1 MKKDEEKKGF
11 FSNWIVKNLLWAMV
25 AILAIILLS
34 AFLLSR
40 ITHHGKVIMVPDFTG
55 MTVNQADQYAR
66 DASLRI
72 DIADS
77 VFVKRMARGAV
88 FSQNPKP
95 GATVKTGRRV
105 MLTINA
111 MNAKKVSMPNLVGY
125 SMRQAKAELNSRGL
139 TLGRL
144 LYIDDMATN
153 NVLRQL
159 YKNRQIEAGQ
169 MIDSGSEIDLMV
181 GLNDTDNQTYIPDV
195 TGMKYLRAVDVV
207 HDNSLNIKALVFDK
221 SVKTYADSINAQ
233 VWKQAPQPSKA
244 PILMGSDVSLYLSVD
259 PDRTLPLN

>member
-11 FSNWIVKNLLWAMV
+11 FHNWIVKNLLWAVVAIV
-25 AILAIILLS
+25 AILLLS

-40 ITHHGKVIMVPDFTG
+40 ITHHGKVIRVPDFTG
-55 MTVNQADQYAR
+55 MTVNQADQYAH

-144 LYIDDMATN
+144 LYVDDMATN

-159 YKNRQIEAGQ
+159 YKNRQIEAGR

-207 HDNSLNIKALVFDK
+207 HDNSLNIKALIFDK
-221 SVKTYADSINAQ
+221 SVKSINAQ

>member
-11 FSNWIVKNLLWAMV
+11 FHNWIVKNLLWAVVAIV
-25 AILAIILLS
+25 AILLLS

-40 ITHHGKVIMVPDFTG
+40 ITHHGKVIRVPDFTG
-55 MTVNQADQYAR
+55 MTVNQADQYAH

-144 LYIDDMATN
+144 LYVDDMATN

-159 YKNRQIEAGQ
+159 YKNRQIEAGR
-169 MIDSGSEIDLMV
+169 MS
-181 GLNDTDNQTYIPDV
+181 LNDTDNQTYIPDV

-207 HDNSLNIKALVFDK
+207 HDNSLNIKALIFDK

-259 PDRTLPLN
+259 PDRTLPVN

>member
-11 FSNWIVKNLLWAMV
+11 FHNWIVKNLLWAVVAIV
-25 AILAIILLS
+25 AILLLS

-40 ITHHGKVIMVPDFTG
+40 ITHHGKVIRVPDFTG
-55 MTVNQADQYAR
+55 MTVNQADQYAH

-139 TLGRL
+139 TLGRTL
-144 LYIDDMATN
+144 QEPTDRSGPDDRQR
-153 NVLRQL
+153 LRD
-159 YKNRQIEAGQ
+159 R
-169 MIDSGSEIDLMV
+169 
-181 GLNDTDNQTYIPDV
+181 PD
-195 TGMKYLRAVDVV
+195 GGPER
-207 HDNSLNIKALVFDK
+207 H
-221 SVKTYADSINAQ
+221 
-233 VWKQAPQPSKA
+233 
-244 PILMGSDVSLYLSVD
+244 
-259 PDRTLPLN
+259 